1 MDPLH
6 LLVHSANP
14 ANAARI
20 EQALRSA
27 VPDCQIELL
36 TDANALALRLRD
48 CATESLVVDASGAT
62 ATPPMIS
69 PALRHDL
76 NNHLALIRML
86 ADLLA
91 DNRTAP
97 PSFAAKA
104 REIAAAADA
113 AAQTLRRT
121 KQPEG

>member
-1 MDPLH
+1 MDALH

-14 ANAARI
+14 AHATRV

-27 VPDCQIELL
+27 VPDCQVELL
-36 TDANALALRLRD
+36 ADAHALALRLRD
-48 CATESLVVDASGAT
+48 NVAETFVVDAAGT
-62 ATPPMIS
+62 APPPMIS

-97 PSFAAKA
+97 PNFVAKA